1 MENTSYI
8 IIAIALLQTFRVSL
22 RKMYPFQNKINIS
35 TIIILESIIMNFIL
49 VIYFLKY
56 NSLSRFYSDLNN
68 ITLTEYMILIIN
80 AFIIVFVIIL
90 LYEIL
95 PEVEF
100 VKYGPMLSAS
110 QILLYGLVGLLIL
123 NEKITL
129 NHVLA
134 YIFMLVGAII
144 LFQI

>member
-8 IIAIALLQTFRVSL
+8 IIAIALLQTIRVSL
-22 RKMYPFQNKINIS
+22 RKIYPFQNKINTS

-80 AFIIVFVIIL
+80 TFIIVFVIIL

-95 PEVEF
+95 PKVDF
-100 VKYGPMLSAS
+100 VKYGPMLSVS

-134 YIFMLVGAII
+134 YIFMLIGAII